1 MSRRHTSEMLKD
13 QVVEFGNDALA
24 AGRYT
29 DLDYVRARAS
39 AGAYGVFP
47 ARAAGLSLAHLVH
60 AAEEELRRRRMRE
73 KFLPRELFGEGA
85 WTILLD
91 LFVSEYR
98 GRKVSVTS
106 ACHAADVPATTA
118 LRWLELLQAK
128 GLITRTQVPTDRR
141 VRHLWLTD
149 KARSALIELL
159 ARQAA

>member
-13 QVVEFGNDALA
+13 QVVEFGYQPLA
-24 AGRYT
+24 AGRYA
-29 DLDYVRARAS
+29 DLNYVAARTS
-39 AGAYGVFP
+39 AGAYGMFP
-47 ARAAGLSLAHLVH
+47 ARTAGLSLEHLVN
-60 AAEEELRRRRMRE
+60 AAEEELRRRRLRE

-91 LFVSEYR
+91 LFISEFR

-106 ACHAADVPATTA
+106 ACQAADVPATTA

-128 GLITRTQVPTDRR
+128 GLVTRTPVPTDRR

-159 ARQAA
+159 ARHAA